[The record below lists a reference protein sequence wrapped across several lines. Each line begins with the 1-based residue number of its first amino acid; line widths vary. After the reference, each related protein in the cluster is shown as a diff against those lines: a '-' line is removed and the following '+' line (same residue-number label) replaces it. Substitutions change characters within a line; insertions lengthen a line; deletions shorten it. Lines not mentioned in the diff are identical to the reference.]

1 MRWGW
6 LSVEPRLINESS
18 RGANFSPRK
27 IPGRIFNIL
36 MWRPLKAKTFAFNPR
51 TSIAQK
57 VIHKV
62 TLDSHDNHLL

>member
-1 MRWGW
+1 MEVWYANTVMGVVQYGNW
-6 LSVEPRLINESS
+6 ITTQIP
-18 RGANFSPRK
+18 RGA
-27 IPGRIFNIL
+27 
-36 MWRPLKAKTFAFNPR
+36 TPR